1 MRESLATKSA
11 EEFDL
16 KQSAGGIVDIEFMVQ
31 FGVLAN
37 AANSSV
43 LTIYTDNIRLLDS
56 LQSACIISENEQKT
70 LKMGIVLIVTW
81 DINGFYKVIKQLS
94 MLKSLSNCA
103 NK

>member
-56 LQSACIISENEQKT
+56 LQSACIISENEQKH
-70 LKMGIVLIVTW
+70 
-81 DINGFYKVIKQLS
+81 
-94 MLKSLSNCA
+94 
-103 NK
+103 